1 MYKET
6 KMDIYIYTVYMWY
19 IYAWCTCIL
28 PGWLWKMKL
37 RFNRQ
42 SMWQIRSRKK
52 NCTLHRNRRPLPRKL
67 SWVLWP
73 VEIGLSIYKSRDSS
87 KSGFPSTPTTCFQL
101 ACHCHLALQ
110 GELLHF
116 ALCGH
121 AGDRGWRAAVW
132 GTSTELRTKL
142 RWKVQADQQT
152 FHGHKVGLGSLSCWE
167 FNRAFLLVIWG
178 SWSVQ

>member
-1 MYKET
+1 MKYAKVHAISGY
-6 KMDIYIYTVYMWY
+6 IYIYSIYMWY

-42 SMWQIRSRKK
+42 SMSQIRSRRK
-52 NCTLHRNRRPLPRKL
+52 NCTLHRNRRPLPRK
-67 SWVLWP
+67 
-73 VEIGLSIYKSRDSS
+73 LSIYKSRDSS
-87 KSGFPSTPTTCFQL
+87 KSGFPSTPTTCFQPATATL
-101 ACHCHLALQ
+101 RCRVNCST
-110 GELLHF
+110 LLS
-116 ALCGH
+116 
-121 AGDRGWRAAVW
+121 AAMLEIAE
-132 GTSTELRTKL
+132 GLLFGTELRTKL

-152 FHGHKVGLGSLSCWE
+152 FHGHKVGLGSLSCWK